1 MPVCAIHWFRRDLRT
16 ADNPALADALSL
28 AERVAPLFIEPDP
41 TMSHGPG
48 AASLAW
54 LEGSLAALD
63 TDLHARGS
71 TLARRIGPA
80 PKALAR
86 AASECGAIVVTCT
99 RDWTPAGL
107 AEEQAVATV
116 LAEAGVELHV
126 AESQLLAPPGSLI
139 AASGS
144 AYAVFTPFS
153 RAWRTALRPVATL
166 LAPDHIP
173 TAVLG
178 SQSADA
184 PAGAAAYD
192 VTFAWTPGE
201 AGARRLLGEFVRD
214 GLEGYATGRDLPGV
228 RGTSELSP
236 HLAWGE
242 ISPRQVVEAVSAA
255 TDDATAWPFLRQLA
269 WREFACHVLVAHPSS
284 LDGPLRSEFAAFPWR
299 EDAAGLEAWLEGRTG
314 YPLVDAGMRQL
325 AETGWM
331 HNRVRLVAASLLVK
345 DLLVPWQTGEEA
357 FRNRL
362 VDYDPAANAFNWQWV
377 AGSGADAAP
386 YFRIFNP
393 SLQGTR
399 FDADGTYVRRWVPE
413 LARLSPRWVQQPWL
427 ASEAELRAAGVTLG
441 RTYPRPVVDH
451 AEARVRALAALR
463 SIKGRRDATSQ

>member
-1 MPVCAIHWFRRDLRT
+1 
-16 ADNPALADALSL
+16 
-28 AERVAPLFIEPDP
+28 
-41 TMSHGPG
+41 
-48 AASLAW
+48 
-54 LEGSLAALD
+54 
-63 TDLHARGS
+63 
-71 TLARRIGPA
+71 
-80 PKALAR
+80 
-86 AASECGAIVVTCT
+86 
-99 RDWTPAGL
+99 
-107 AEEQAVATV
+107 
-116 LAEAGVELHV
+116 VEV
-126 AESQLLAPPGSLI
+126 
-139 AASGS
+139 
-144 AYAVFTPFS
+144 
-153 RAWRTALRPVATL
+153 
-166 LAPDHIP
+166 
-173 TAVLG
+173 
-178 SQSADA
+178 
-184 PAGAAAYD
+184 
-192 VTFAWTPGE
+192 
-201 AGARRLLGEFVRD
+201 
-214 GLEGYATGRDLPGV
+214 
-228 RGTSELSP
+228 
-236 HLAWGE
+236 
-242 ISPRQVVEAVSAA
+242 VSAA

-269 WREFACHVLVAHPSS
+269 WREFGYHVLVAHPSS
-284 LDGPLRSEFAAFPWR
+284 FDRPLRSEFAAFPWR

-399 FDADGTYVRRWVPE
+399 FDTDGTYVRRWVPE

-463 SIKGRRDATSQ
+463 SAKGRRDATSQ